1 MHASRIHE
9 WTLCQLCCSWFV
21 CPTSIYQSSRWRA
34 KFYPPLLQC
43 CHVILPSSLSL
54 PACHKYTRTRI
65 IQQIRIIVIDWYSF
79 YIQKP
84 AQVHH
89 RESPSRA
96 GQVQHADPFPVTSYH
111 SVKTSWACRQVAGC
125 TCRSPRSL
133 LGHGPL
139 GCLVPF
145 ANPLLFHSI
154 AWILKDK
161 NGDQNLTCRFGR
173 FKMQAE
179 GGTVTEEEWTHGS

>member
-1 MHASRIHE
+1 MLFVVCLSNIYIPICSLASQV
-9 WTLCQLCCSWFV
+9 LS
-21 CPTSIYQSSRWRA
+21 PTATMLSCHSPIISVSSSMS
-34 KFYPPLLQC
+34 Q
-43 CHVILPSSLSL
+43 
-54 PACHKYTRTRI
+54 YTRTRI

-96 GQVQHADPFPVTSYH
+96 GQVQLADPFPVTSYH

-173 FKMQAE
+173 FKMQAK